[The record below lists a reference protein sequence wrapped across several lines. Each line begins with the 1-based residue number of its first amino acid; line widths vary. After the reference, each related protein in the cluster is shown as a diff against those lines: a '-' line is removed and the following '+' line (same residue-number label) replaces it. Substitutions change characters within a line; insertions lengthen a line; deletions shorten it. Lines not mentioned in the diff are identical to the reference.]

1 MESIAFYIH
10 EFHVKYVK
18 HSEPLDF
25 LMECIEEWILPGVFP
40 QQQTCQLSSLTGLDV
55 NSKALT
61 VIPHSAKW

>member
-1 MESIAFYIH
+1 MESIAFYID
-10 EFHVKYVK
+10 EFRVKYVK
-18 HSEPLDF
+18 HGEPFDF